1 MLHEID
7 FKRPSAHSVDRQET
21 PKSERDAFALQILCA
36 LLGSRPNFSDHKCC
50 LYAYSIADMA
60 ISTSKLTTEE
70 LKDQI
75 RIVGFR

>member
-7 FKRPSAHSVDRQET
+7 FKRASAHSVDKQEI
-21 PKSERDAFALQILCA
+21 PQSERDAFALQILCA
-36 LLGSRPNFSDHKCC
+36 LLGSRPNFSDYKCC

-60 ISTSKLTTEE
+60 ISTSSLTTEE
-70 LKDQI
+70 LKEQI

>member
-7 FKRPSAHSVDRQET
+7 FKRAPLLSMDRQEI

-36 LLGSRPNFSDHKCC
+36 LLGSRPNFSDYKCC

-60 ISTSKLTTEE
+60 INTSKLTADE

-75 RIVGFR
+75 RLVGFR